1 MRVGSSLSIRK
12 KVDVIP
18 VVSLP
23 TRVVIS
29 YLQALELECLCSIL
43 VLSLTGLVTLN
54 KSLNHLGP

>member
-29 YLQALELECLCSIL
+29 YLQTGVRVPLFYLGSIADW
-43 VLSLTGLVTLN
+43 VGDFE
-54 KSLNHLGP
+54 